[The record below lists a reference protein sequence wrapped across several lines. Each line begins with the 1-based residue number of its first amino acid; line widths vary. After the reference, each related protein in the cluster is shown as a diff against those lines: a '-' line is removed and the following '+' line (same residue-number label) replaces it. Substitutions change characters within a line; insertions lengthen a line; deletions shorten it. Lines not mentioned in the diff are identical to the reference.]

1 MSKRIKTLAD
11 VREFLAHKVSR
22 REDLLAKLD
31 RDRAAGHLTH
41 FMRGDA
47 MALVVAVFHADEALK
62 FLAHVQME
70 AHPDGTAYT
79 DEQKFADISTEVAFY
94 VLNRSQSQFSEMNRS
109 TSVSA
114 NLATDAVSDFYMEF
128 YRGLNNG

>member
-1 MSKRIKTLAD
+1 MNKRIKTLAD

-31 RDRAAGHLTH
+31 SDREAGHLTH
-41 FMRGDA
+41 FMRRDA

-62 FLAHVQME
+62 FLAHIQME
-70 AHPDGTAYT
+70 KRPDGTAYG
-79 DEQKFADISTEVAFY
+79 DEQKFAEVSAEVAFY
-94 VLNRSQSQFSEMNRS
+94 VMNRAQSQFSEMNRS
-109 TSVSA
+109 TSAS

-128 YRGLNNG
+128 YRHLNNG